1 MATEIKKGNRIYWLD
16 GEGYEVPKNYVPK
29 DDQDRDALVTKI
41 IDDVIALNKQI
52 SEFRVDVFRVVDNHL
67 NKVAHQYGEEWR
79 GNAWIYDFSKE
90 RMIEVKVNKKL
101 AFDERLQL
109 AKQKIDNYI
118 KGLVKMSGKEI
129 VMLINKAFNVD
140 KRGNVDVQQILGLR
154 SLKIDHPEW
163 LAAMKLIDEA
173 TQVESTK
180 KYLTFKAKNED
191 GEWETISLNFSAL

>member
-16 GEGYEVPKNYVPK
+16 GEGYEVPKIYVPK

-41 IDDVIALNKQI
+41 LDDVIALNKQI
-52 SEFRVDVFRVVDNHL
+52 SEFRSNVFRVIDNHL
-67 NKVAHQYGEEWR
+67 NKTAEQYGENWR

-129 VMLINKAFNVD
+129 VMLINKAFSVD

-163 LAAMKLIDEA
+163 LAAMKLVDEA